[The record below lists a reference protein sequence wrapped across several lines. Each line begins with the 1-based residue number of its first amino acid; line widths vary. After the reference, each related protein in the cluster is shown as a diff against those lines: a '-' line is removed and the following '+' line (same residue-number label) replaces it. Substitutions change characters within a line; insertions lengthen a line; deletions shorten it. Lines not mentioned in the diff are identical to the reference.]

1 MSFYSLLKQVNKAI
15 VQLLLLFL
23 AVGTFLISP
32 LNAQTKKY
40 HFRYGLSW
48 HRIVLTDGY
57 GEFLND
63 RYGAEHVDMA
73 GSYLGFVYQLNS
85 KFGIGGRTVTSKGSI
100 KYKTLN
106 DESEEFSMSYTA
118 LIATASWYMSPSI
131 EILGGFGF
139 DNLKRKSYGYADA
152 SIVTSNLED
161 NSGQAEVET
170 FGTVFEG
177 QVIYRAFGDRGAST
191 TFGLELAAT
200 YTYAA
205 HVIDSSDK
213 RPAYDSRG
221 QPIAST
227 FDLSGFGYTVNLSI
241 DF

>member
-1 MSFYSLLKQVNKAI
+1 MSNCRLQRQASKAGI
-15 VQLLLLFL
+15 QLLLLLFIIVFFQVSSL
-23 AVGTFLISP
+23 K
-32 LNAQTKKY
+32 AQTKKY

-48 HRIVLTDGY
+48 HRIVLADGY
-57 GEFLND
+57 GGFLND
-63 RYGAEHVDMA
+63 RYGAEHVDMV
-73 GSYLGFVYQLNS
+73 GNYLGVVYQLNRRI
-85 KFGIGGRTVTSKGSI
+85 GIGGRTVSSRGSI
-100 KYKTLN
+100 KYKSLN

-118 LIATASWYMSPSI
+118 LIGTVSWYMSPSI

-152 SIVTSNLED
+152 NVVTSNLSD
-161 NSGQAEVET
+161 NSGQEEVET
-170 FGTVFEG
+170 TGTLFEG
-177 QVIYRAFGDRGAST
+177 QFIYRVFGDRSAAT

-205 HVIDSSDK
+205 HVIEASDK
-213 RPAYDSRG
+213 RPAYDRRG

-227 FDLSGFGYTVNLSI
+227 FDLSGLGYTVNFSI